1 MRACAASTSAKGW
14 IVLELRH
21 VSAGYGR
28 ARVLFDLDL
37 RLDAGEVVALLGRNG
52 AGKST
57 TLKTAMGLLPGF
69 SGEILL
75 DGKDVRNKEP
85 YQVAR
90 LGMGYVPEDRRIFS
104 ALTVTENLEAGRQ
117 APRAGAP
124 RWTPER
130 IFELFP
136 NLGRMR
142 SRRGGGMSGGEQQML
157 AIGRTL
163 MGNPGVVLLDEPFE
177 GLAPLIVEGVAASI
191 RELKREGLSV
201 LLCEQNLRV
210 ARRIADRACI
220 IEQGRLRYEG
230 SLAALD
236 ADPALRER
244 YLAL

>member
-1 MRACAASTSAKGW
+1 M
-14 IVLELRH
+14 LELKR

-28 ARVLFDLDL
+28 AQVLFDVHLTL
-37 RLDAGEVVALLGRNG
+37 GAGEVVALLGRNG

-57 TLKTAMGLLPGF
+57 ALKTAMGLLPVL
-69 SGEILL
+69 SGEIVFE
-75 DGKDVRNKEP
+75 GKNIHNTEP

-90 LGMGYVPEDRRIFS
+90 LGLGYVPEDRRIFGGLS
-104 ALTVTENLEAGRQ
+104 VTENLEAGRQ

-124 RWTPER
+124 AWTPEKL
-130 IFELFP
+130 FELFP

-142 SRRGGGMSGGEQQML
+142 ARRGGRMSGGEQQML
-157 AIGRTL
+157 AIARTL
-163 MGNPGVVLLDEPFE
+163 MGNPRAVLLDEPFE

-210 ARRIADRACI
+210 ARSIADRACI

-230 SLAALD
+230 SPAALD